1 MVAVFPLTLFAIA
14 FVYWKLNMKNLC
26 HQWEQN
32 NHSIPLSVLECRLIG
47 DETEDIV
54 MNLWF
59 PATLALL
66 FDWME
71 FKLNHFSTLFI
82 GFDAVGTTGTNFKSL
97 FLNFSIYPKN
107 DYLEYI
113 ANGIFPSPGAMR
125 RPKA

>member
-66 FDWME
+66 FGWIE
-71 FKLNHFSTLFI
+71 FKLNYFSTLLL
-82 GFDAVGTTGTNFKSL
+82 GFAVGTTVTNFKSL
-97 FLNFSIYPKN
+97 FFLFNIY
-107 DYLEYI
+107 
-113 ANGIFPSPGAMR
+113 
-125 RPKA
+125 